1 MLCLLHKDQKLREAF
16 AVFTLMNCT
25 ALYPS
30 RDIVLDSTFHS
41 YYAIWMVHAHLYWR
55 LLLGILLR
63 SSSPNINVASCKN
76 MLSTQNINPLP
87 KFFKNVI
94 HRKDLNVN
102 YFIFNSFKWLVTG
115 CLTMPQWVY
124 GQQKL
129 DLNFFFFFVGGVTGL
144 GDRPEKWAW
153 SGCIMWNSQVNVNI
167 LLIPF
172 FCLVPYHWLHQSTL
186 VAVLTALKCCLK

>member
-25 ALYPS
+25 ALYLS

-63 SSSPNINVASCKN
+63 SSSPNINVTSCKD

-115 CLTMPQWVY
+115 CLTTPQWVY
-124 GQQKL
+124 G
-129 DLNFFFFFVGGVTGL
+129 FFFFFCGGCHRVGGQTWKVSMIGQHYVKF
-144 GDRPEKWAW
+144 P
-153 SGCIMWNSQVNVNI
+153 S
-167 LLIPF
+167 
-172 FCLVPYHWLHQSTL
+172 
-186 VAVLTALKCCLK
+186 KC